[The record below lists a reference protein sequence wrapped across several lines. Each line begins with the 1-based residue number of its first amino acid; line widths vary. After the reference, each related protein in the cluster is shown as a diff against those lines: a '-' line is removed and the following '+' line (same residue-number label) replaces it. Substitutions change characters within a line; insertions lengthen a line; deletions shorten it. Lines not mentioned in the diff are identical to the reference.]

1 MYTYLYDTK
10 IGKISITEDMDELTG
25 LSFFADIP
33 EGSKIKE
40 TSLLAEAIRQL
51 TEYLNGKRTV
61 FDLPLNP
68 KGTPFQRK
76 VWQVL
81 TTIPYGETF
90 SYKQVAEAIGN
101 AKACRAVGMANNKN
115 PLPVFIPCH
124 RVIGSN
130 GKLVGYGGCLDRK
143 IFLLELEK
151 NNSQTL
157 TKELEKIWKNSQN
170 N

>member
-81 TTIPYGETF
+81 TTTPYGETF
-90 SYKQVAEAIGN
+90 TYSEGAEAIGN
-101 AKACRAVGMANNKN
+101 AKACRARGMAK
-115 PLPVFIPCH
+115 
-124 RVIGSN
+124 
-130 GKLVGYGGCLDRK
+130 K
-143 IFLLELEK
+143 
-151 NNSQTL
+151 
-157 TKELEKIWKNSQN
+157 
-170 N
+170 